1 MKVHLKAILRKVKA
15 GNRTQVA
22 MWAQEHMT
30 FARCPKVAV
39 A

>member
-15 GNRTQVA
+15 GNHTHAA
-22 MWAQEHMT
+22 MWAQKHMT
-30 FARCPKVAV
+30 FARYPEIAV